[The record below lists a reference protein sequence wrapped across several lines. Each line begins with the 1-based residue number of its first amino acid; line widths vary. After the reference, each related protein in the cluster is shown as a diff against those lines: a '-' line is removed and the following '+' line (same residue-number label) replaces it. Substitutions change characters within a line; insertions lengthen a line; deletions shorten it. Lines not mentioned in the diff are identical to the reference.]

1 MKFGV
6 LSGVNRA
13 RQKVIE
19 VKVRKQLC
27 TDEKEDP
34 KSVFSFHFLPKAI
47 LIIRLRE
54 KKRIVWC
61 CKHLVGMVKFLNQ
74 LTSI

>member
-19 VKVRKQLC
+19 VKVRKRLC
-27 TDEKEDP
+27 TDEKKDP
-34 KSVFSFHFLPKAI
+34 KAYFFFHFLPKAI
-47 LIIRLRE
+47 LIIRLRQ
-54 KKRIVWC
+54 KKKV
-61 CKHLVGMVKFLNQ
+61 V
-74 LTSI
+74 

>member
-6 LSGVNRA
+6 LSGVNCA

-19 VKVRKQLC
+19 VKVRKRLC
-27 TDEKEDP
+27 TDEKKDP
-34 KSVFSFHFLPKAI
+34 KAYFLSFHFLPKAI

-54 KKRIVWC
+54 KKKV
-61 CKHLVGMVKFLNQ
+61 V
-74 LTSI
+74 

>member
-6 LSGVNRA
+6 SSGVNRG

-19 VKVRKQLC
+19 VKVRKRLF

-54 KKRIVWC
+54 KKKV
-61 CKHLVGMVKFLNQ
+61 V
-74 LTSI
+74 

>member
-6 LSGVNRA
+6 LSGVNCA

-19 VKVRKQLC
+19 VKVRKRLC
-27 TDEKEDP
+27 TDEKKKRS

-47 LIIRLRE
+47 LIIRLGE
-54 KKRIVWC
+54 KNKV
-61 CKHLVGMVKFLNQ
+61 V
-74 LTSI
+74 

>member
-19 VKVRKQLC
+19 VKVRKRLC
-27 TDEKEDP
+27 TDEKEDLKAYFVFIFSP
-34 KSVFSFHFLPKAI
+34 KQYSLYTS
-47 LIIRLRE
+47 E
-54 KKRIVWC
+54 KRK
-61 CKHLVGMVKFLNQ
+61 K
-74 LTSI
+74 